1 MKHVRSW
8 AGVGLVVLLV
18 AAPLSACG
26 SSSKSKADAGSTG
39 STVATS
45 GSIKVGSIIPA
56 TNIAGGI
63 ALPQMRVAL
72 EAAVKG
78 FNKRGGVAGKKLD
91 LVVCDSKGDPNE
103 EANCARRMVTEKV
116 AATLSDYTFFNGDA
130 DAKILG
136 DAGIPRIGINTS
148 GLAEWHS
155 PVTFALDAG
164 PLAFLS
170 AIGVELI
177 KQGHKKLAFV
187 VVQTPQS
194 GAIAA
199 LMKPGIKAA
208 GGEIVTQ
215 VFVPPGTTD
224 YSRFVAAATKDGATA
239 AMLALGE
246 EQQAPFFDA
255 MSQLNSKLVP
265 AISANTPSLNQLEKY
280 AKFTTAAVMVG
291 TTPNANSDPKEFP
304 GLKLFVQDM
313 KAGGLD
319 IADVNGQSENP
330 WVSVLALKTVVETA
344 KPATVDA
351 ASVLA
356 ALKAAKDVDLQGMI
370 PPWTPSRTDPSPIF
384 TNISNPYLFSQRFDG
399 KSVKTLLPPIDGM
412 QILDTKA

>member
-1 MKHVRSW
+1 
-8 AGVGLVVLLV
+8 
-18 AAPLSACG
+18 
-26 SSSKSKADAGSTG
+26 
-39 STVATS
+39 
-45 GSIKVGSIIPA
+45 
-56 TNIAGGI
+56 
-63 ALPQMRVAL
+63 
-72 EAAVKG
+72 VKG

-91 LVVCDSKGDPNE
+91 LIVCDSKGDPNE
-103 EANCARRMVTEKV
+103 EANCARQMVTAKV
-116 AATLSDYTFFNGDA
+116 AATLSDFTFFNGEA

-148 GLAEWHS
+148 ALAEWHS

-164 PLAFLS
+164 PLAYFS
-170 AIGVELI
+170 GQGAELI

-194 GAIAA
+194 GALVPLLNPGLKA
-199 LMKPGIKAA
+199 L
-208 GGEIVTQ
+208 GGEIVTS

-239 AMLALGE
+239 AMLALGY
-246 EQQAPFFDA
+246 EQLAPFFDA

-280 AKFTTAAVMVG
+280 AKFTTRAVMVG
-291 TTPNANSDPKEFP
+291 TSPNVNSDPKEFP

-330 WVSVLALKTVVETA
+330 WVSVLALKTVVEMA

-384 TNISNPYLFSQRFDG
+384 TNISNPYVYAQRFDG
-399 KSVKTLLPPIDGM
+399 KSVQTVTPPINAM